1 MGTMKKKQLRK
12 MYEFVCN
19 EYVQKFCD
27 KQELTNEGWVGNHV
41 GETAVCSD
49 FYFNLTDIVFDIDSN
64 QPKWRILDWYGNS
77 FQMKMVIHSQPTKL
91 YKNVKKTTQKLDE

>member
-1 MGTMKKKQLRK
+1 MGTMKKRQLRK

-27 KQELTNEGWVGNHV
+27 KQELTNKGWVNNDV
-41 GETAVCSD
+41 GTTAMCSD

-77 FQMKMVIHSQPTKL
+77 FQECQNGDKFINYENYTKMSKQHPNK
-91 YKNVKKTTQKLDE
+91 